1 MKKLIIITN
10 SVYIYL
16 LAFLLVATFSHNKII
31 EYLWETVFFN
41 SVYVPLFL
49 ILQIGVLI
57 YIINIVFIVMGWNGK
72 WNARELARVNMLVKL
87 IQIPGYIFIFLAGI
101 ACLITIFTMGISV
114 ALVFLDGFCIG
125 MTGLLGIAAF
135 HNMKREGRIAKTR
148 QVLYSIGSFV
158 FCVDVIL
165 AIVGYKRSKQEIG
178 CSGQTDDDNDLD

>member
-114 ALVFLDGFCIG
+114 ALG
-125 MTGLLGIAAF
+125 
-135 HNMKREGRIAKTR
+135 
-148 QVLYSIGSFV
+148 
-158 FCVDVIL
+158 
-165 AIVGYKRSKQEIG
+165 
-178 CSGQTDDDNDLD
+178 